1 MRNREHKKL
10 IQYWTRLHCVYCL
23 CWIELTNFHIFCSTA
38 EFKISP
44 VDKTAVLCFEG
55 EESLFLFT
63 ENVLKLSY
71 SNTEFKKIPGDNIL
85 ESHFTGE
92 ESLFPFSEN
101 VPKFSYSNAEFKNSP
116 MNNAPDLRLRV
127 RKICFR
133 SLKMY

>member
-1 MRNREHKKL
+1 M
-10 IQYWTRLHCVYCL
+10 
-23 CWIELTNFHIFCSTA
+23 
-38 EFKISP
+38 
-44 VDKTAVLCFEG
+44 DKTAVLCFEG
-55 EESLFLFT
+55 EESSFLFT

-71 SNTEFKKIPGDNIL
+71 SNTEFKKFPGDNIL

-116 MNNAPDLRLRV
+116 MDNTPDLRLRV

-133 SLKMY
+133 SLKMYQDSPTPMY